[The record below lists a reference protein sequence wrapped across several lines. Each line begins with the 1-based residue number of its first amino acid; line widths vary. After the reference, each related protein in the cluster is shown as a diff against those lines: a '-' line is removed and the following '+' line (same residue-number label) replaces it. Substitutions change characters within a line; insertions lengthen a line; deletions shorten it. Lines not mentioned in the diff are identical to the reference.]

1 MNKKTYKLFR
11 ILMILLIAAI
21 VAMVAYMG
29 NLILG
34 LVVMFLGSLA
44 LYLARRNLEE
54 ITEDERT
61 AHVASYASR
70 MAILTFL
77 IIITISGISL
87 LALKSYFPEY
97 KQAGLALVNAS
108 CLLIIIYGLF
118 YVYYGRKF
126 G

>member
-11 ILMILLIAAI
+11 TFIIILIAAV
-21 VAMVAYMG
+21 VAMVISMG

-34 LVVMFLGSLA
+34 LVFIFLGSLA

-77 IIITISGISL
+77 IIITVVGISL

-97 KQAGLALVNAS
+97 KQAGLTLVNAS
-108 CLLIIIYGLF
+108 CLLIIIHGLF